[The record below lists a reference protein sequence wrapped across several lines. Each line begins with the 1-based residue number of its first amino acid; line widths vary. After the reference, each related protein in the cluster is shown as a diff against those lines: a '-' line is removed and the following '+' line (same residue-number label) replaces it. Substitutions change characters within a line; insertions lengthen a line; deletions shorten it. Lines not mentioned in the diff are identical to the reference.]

1 MVIAIFM
8 LQSKELLVK
17 HTYTNQKVFLS
28 FVKVIQLDKACR
40 TLMKQDIF
48 VQPTISATGPLT
60 NGYRYLYSRILTAQQ
75 RSVMNKE

>member
-40 TLMKQDIF
+40 TLIPVLF
-48 VQPTISATGPLT
+48 L
-60 NGYRYLYSRILTAQQ
+60 SRCI
-75 RSVMNKE
+75 